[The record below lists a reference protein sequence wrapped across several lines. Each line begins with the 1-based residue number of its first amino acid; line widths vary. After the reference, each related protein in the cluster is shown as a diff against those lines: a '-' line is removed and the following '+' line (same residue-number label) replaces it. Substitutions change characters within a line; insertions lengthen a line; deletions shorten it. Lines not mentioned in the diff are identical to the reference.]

1 MIARVCFLFLVLSVF
16 CFPLL
21 FPSSTNALGESKAY
35 KERVDAVRR
44 WAYAATTNLLTFSH
58 DTYFDNIKANQH
70 LMTGDG
76 CRTYMKRMLDYEIS
90 DGVIERK
97 DTLVTEEIWRN
108 KVRTN
113 ILKVIDVDEE
123 DENDYGAYT
132 YKVEVPLIMRF
143 ENGLRKKRYRFIAV
157 LEVLQ
162 LQPGKHEY
170 KIDKWYA
177 HNRRGAM
184 LMSNYDSDRDE
195 EDYYYC
201 DILYG
206 KDR

>member
-1 MIARVCFLFLVLSVF
+1 MSFVRSLLLFLPVFGLSVL
-16 CFPLL
+16 CTS
-21 FPSSTNALGESKAY
+21 PSFAIGESKAY
-35 KERVDAVRR
+35 KERLDAVRR
-44 WAYAATTNLLTFSH
+44 WAFHATTNLLTFSH

-70 LMTGDG
+70 LFTGDG
-76 CRTYMKRMLDYEIS
+76 CRSYMKRMLDYGIS
-90 DGVIERK
+90 DGVIERG

-108 KVRTN
+108 KVRTD
-113 ILKVIDVDEE
+113 ILKIIDVDEK
-123 DENDYGAYT
+123 DQNDYGAYT

-143 ENGLRKKRYRFIAV
+143 ENGLSKKKYRFIAV
-157 LEVLQ
+157 LEMVQ
-162 LQPGKHEY
+162 LQPDKHVY
-170 KIDKWYA
+170 KIETWYS

-184 LMSNYDSDRDE
+184 LMSHYEANRDE